1 MPIVNLK
8 TSVARLT
15 YTLSFVG
22 GLMYVIES
30 ETAGTE
36 DLTELNNEQ
45 KKEYLEFKNFMDENA
60 KRYGKKEWIKWDM

>member
-60 KRYGKKEWIKWDM
+60 KRYGKKEWIK